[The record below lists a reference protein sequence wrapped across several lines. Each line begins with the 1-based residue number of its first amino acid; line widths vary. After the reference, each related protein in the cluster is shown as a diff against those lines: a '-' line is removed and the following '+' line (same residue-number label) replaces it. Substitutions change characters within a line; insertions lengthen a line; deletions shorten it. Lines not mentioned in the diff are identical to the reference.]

1 MSSTGTGNGN
11 GNGNNGNGNGNG
23 SSDFIV
29 AAVALVVS
37 VVALLATFMQVLQQY
52 YASAQGYSQCN
63 EKVMGGWALTKT
75 RRFRFDELRF
85 EVQFDV
91 PVIFVSSPKNQ
102 NGPVADADIYYL
114 DGTKKSQEATHSTAT
129 LDLRRQY
136 KEKSAREKIHT
147 SDNEIAAWYVLLFA
161 AQRME
166 AESREWQK
174 EEYKAFGPPD
184 LHAIPAEPPTLAH
197 HHTLA
202 VAVQRKRKS
211 WDTMPVSIT
220 KPYATTTM
228 CHLIEMMAAIGVYW
242 KEFDRKRDRYWG
254 EGNGFMILGERISDP
269 GLMFSFQVNGQCS
282 FKRNRVIPVDEIK
295 ELCFGYVPTIYRETE
310 DKRRL
315 EAPSEEQQNLST
327 LVMGSL
333 REISETLT
341 SMGCNNVTTRSCLE
355 GGTRMS
361 HLFPISFEILG
372 MLSRIFHIENSSFT
386 FLPNPTPDS
395 WDKRS
400 VSLPKLLDA
409 FYAKTQPGSMG
420 SGQDSLVIARY
431 RHHIERITQHLNDE
445 KSLDRWLLL
454 RLLHAALDDADDVL
468 TARTKSERQSNQDA
482 EDASEKP
489 YDAASSAEKHV
500 HRRKIVQDVVRH
512 HIQDLV
518 RLLNQP
524 EDQTSDTL
532 SVRFDMPPPSPNRPR
547 PPLRRFEDMDAA
559 GPDDRQDILMDVYFD
574 VIRPHVVSTAQNSTV
589 RRTSLV
595 GVPPELGRP
604 RAGSIRSNTSLLP
617 PNSPIESVTERAEHS
632 TKEVTI
638 DHREGQLEISIPV
651 QNNADSEDARSG
663 VSLADLDVT
672 HNDVWCTL
680 VFRMVCWLMLHNFNK
695 KDVQLPKGE
704 LLGSRMPVY
713 IS

>member
-1 MSSTGTGNGN
+1 MNSTSSGGG
-11 GNGNNGNGNGNG
+11 GNGNNGNSN
-23 SSDFIV
+23 SDFVV

-63 EKVMGGWALTKT
+63 EKVMGDWALTKT
-75 RRFRFDELRF
+75 RQFRFDELRF

-91 PVIFVSSPKNQ
+91 PVIFVSPPKNQ
-102 NGPVADADIYYL
+102 NGPVADAPIYYL
-114 DGTKKSQEATHSTAT
+114 DGTPESQRVTHSTAT
-129 LDLRRQY
+129 LDERKEY
-136 KEKSAREKIHT
+136 KEKSAKEKIHT
-147 SDNEIAAWYVLLFA
+147 SDNEKAAWYVLLFA

-166 AESREWQK
+166 AESREWQQ

-184 LHAIPAEPPTLAH
+184 LHAIPAEPPTLKE

-211 WDTMPVSIT
+211 WDTMPINVT

-228 CHLIEMMAAIGVYW
+228 CHLIEMMGAIGVYW

-295 ELCFGYVPTIYRETE
+295 ELCFGHVPTIYREKE

-315 EAPSEEQQNLST
+315 KTIEEQQNLST

-341 SMGCNNVTTRSCLE
+341 SMGCNNVTTRLCLE

-395 WDKRS
+395 WDRRS

-409 FYAKTQPGSMG
+409 FYAKTQPGTMG
-420 SGQDSLVIARY
+420 PGQDSLVIARY
-431 RHHIERITQHLNDE
+431 RHHIECIRKHLDDE
-445 KSLDRWLLL
+445 RSLDRWLLL
-454 RLLHAALDDADDVL
+454 RSLHAALDDTDDVL
-468 TARTKSERQSNQDA
+468 TSRTKSERQSNQDA
-482 EDASEKP
+482 EDASEKT
-489 YDAASSAEKHV
+489 YDAASSADKHM
-500 HRRKIVQDVVRH
+500 RRREIVQDVVRH
-512 HIQDLV
+512 HIQDLI
-518 RLLNQP
+518 RLLNQQ

-532 SVRFDMPPPSPNRPR
+532 SVRQDMPPPSPNRPR
-547 PPLRRFEDMDAA
+547 PPAPRFEDMDAA
-559 GPDDRQDILMDVYFD
+559 GPDDRQDILMDVYFN
-574 VIRPHVVSTAQNSTV
+574 VIRPHVVSTAQNSAF
-589 RRTSLV
+589 RRNSVV
-595 GVPPELGRP
+595 GPELGRTL
-604 RAGSIRSNTSLLP
+604 AGSIRSNTSLLP
-617 PNSPIESVTERAEHS
+617 PHAATESGTKSAEHT

-638 DHREGQLEISIPV
+638 HHHEGRLELSIPV
-651 QNNADSEDARSG
+651 QNNTDSEETHSG

-695 KDVQLPKGE
+695 KDVQLPKSE

>member
-1 MSSTGTGNGN
+1 MNSTSGGSSN
-11 GNGNNGNGNGNG
+11 NNGNGNGNG
-23 SSDFIV
+23 NGNSDFIV

-37 VVALLATFMQVLQQY
+37 VVALLATFMQVLLQY

-63 EKVMGGWALTKT
+63 EKVMGDWALTKT

-91 PVIFVSSPKNQ
+91 PVIFVSPPKNK
-102 NGPVADADIYYL
+102 NGPVADAPIYYL
-114 DGTKKSQEATHSTAT
+114 DGTEKSQQDTHSTAT
-129 LDLRRQY
+129 LDERKEYR
-136 KEKSAREKIHT
+136 EKSTKEKIHT
-147 SDNEIAAWYVLLFA
+147 SDNEKAAWYVLLFA

-184 LHAIPAEPPTLAH
+184 LHGIPAEPPTLAD

-211 WDTMPVSIT
+211 WDTMPITVT

-228 CHLIEMMAAIGVYW
+228 CHLIEMMAAVGVYW

-295 ELCFGYVPTIYRETE
+295 ELCFGHVPTIYREKE

-315 EAPSEEQQNLST
+315 KAPVEEQQNLST

-333 REISETLT
+333 REISGTLT
-341 SMGCNNVTTRSCLE
+341 SIGCNNVTTRLCLE

-372 MLSRIFHIENSSFT
+372 MLSRILHIENSSFT
-386 FLPNPTPDS
+386 FLPNPTPDT
-395 WDKRS
+395 WDRRS

-409 FYAKTQPGSMG
+409 FYVKTQPGAMG
-420 SGQDSLVIARY
+420 SGQDSPVIARY
-431 RHHIERITQHLNDE
+431 RHHIERITKHLDDE
-445 KSLDRWLLL
+445 KSLERWLLL
-454 RLLHAALDDADDVL
+454 RSLHSALDDADDVL
-468 TARTKSERQSNQDA
+468 TARTKSERQSNHDA
-482 EDASEKP
+482 GDALEKP
-489 YDAASSAEKHV
+489 HDAASSVEKHM
-500 HRRKIVQDVVRH
+500 RRREMVQDVVRH

-518 RLLNQP
+518 RLLNQQ
-524 EDQTSDTL
+524 EDQGLDNL
-532 SVRFDMPPPSPNRPR
+532 SLRQDMSPSSPSRPR

-574 VIRPHVVSTAQNSTV
+574 AIRPHVVSTAQTSAF
-589 RRTSLV
+589 RRNSLV
-595 GVPPELGRP
+595 GVPPELGRTL
-604 RAGSIRSNTSLLP
+604 AGSIRSNTSLVP
-617 PNSPIESVTERAEHS
+617 PHVTSESVTKGAEHS

-638 DHREGQLEISIPV
+638 DHHEGQLQLFIPV
-651 QNNADSEDARSG
+651 QKNADSEETHSG
-663 VSLADLDVT
+663 VLLADLDVT

-680 VFRMVCWLMLHNFNK
+680 VFRMVCWLMLHNFDK
-695 KDVQLPKGE
+695 KDVQLPKSE